1 MCGQAANHYIF
12 IHEDGS
18 WVVKGNFEAAVE
30 DDDNVSWIMQKGE
43 HVLNVLLVSFFLIV
57 L

>member
-30 DDDNVSWIMQKGE
+30 DDDDVSWIMQKGE